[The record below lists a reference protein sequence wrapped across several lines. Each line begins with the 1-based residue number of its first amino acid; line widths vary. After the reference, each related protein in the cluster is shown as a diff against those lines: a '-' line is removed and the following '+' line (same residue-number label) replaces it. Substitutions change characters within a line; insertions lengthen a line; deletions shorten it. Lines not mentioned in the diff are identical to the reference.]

1 MAGCAHVAR
10 ALRIGVIARRVRPSV
25 RSYTRGQV
33 LLQFHPAHMAKTTR
47 PRPAA
52 AGAFLS
58 SCSPKKVTAEGTI
71 EASGAG
77 CWVHRHLHRE
87 VRLPSRTRRT
97 RKGAPSKAPRPR
109 DFGNVQIQDDTE
121 GAPSSDDERM
131 DAVGGACRLG
141 RSVIGMLSLNRPTAK
156 CDEIVQAGD
165 LIFGFLFAALL
176 GSLDWPFGCARK
188 SIATVMNITIWL
200 FGAMRTRICSTAQ
213 CGIFC
218 LFFQTKPGYKVASF
232 PLGDD

>member
-97 RKGAPSKAPRPR
+97 RKGAP
-109 DFGNVQIQDDTE
+109 
-121 GAPSSDDERM
+121 DERM

-200 FGAMRTRICSTAQ
+200 FGAMRTRICSAAQ

>member
-1 MAGCAHVAR
+1 MKRRDFLWRRANRMAGCAHVAR

-87 VRLPSRTRRT
+87 VRLPLRTRRT
-97 RKGAPSKAPRPR
+97 RKGHVGLLRRPPAPAISGMFKYKTTLRAHRR
-109 DFGNVQIQDDTE
+109 AMTSGW
-121 GAPSSDDERM
+121 M
-131 DAVGGACRLG
+131 
-141 RSVIGMLSLNRPTAK
+141 RS
-156 CDEIVQAGD
+156 
-165 LIFGFLFAALL
+165 AAL
-176 GSLDWPFGCARK
+176 
-188 SIATVMNITIWL
+188 
-200 FGAMRTRICSTAQ
+200 
-213 CGIFC
+213 
-218 LFFQTKPGYKVASF
+218 VASGV
-232 PLGDD
+232 LLLACSR